1 MSEIRRD
8 HRIRLEYIRIRNWNM
23 KQQVLPKRWK
33 ISAELRV
40 VKHHIIAIRTS
51 NLKQTQVSLNLN
63 AVTESK
69 TLILVAAFHSYA
81 DPSGHAV

>member
-8 HRIRLEYIRIRNWNM
+8 NHIRLEYIRIRNWNM
-23 KQQVLPKRWK
+23 KQKVLLKLWK
-33 ISAELRV
+33 ISAELRI

-51 NLKQTQVSLNLN
+51 SVKQAQVSLNLY
-63 AVTESK
+63 AVTVSK

-81 DPSGHAV
+81 DLSGHAA

>member
-1 MSEIRRD
+1 
-8 HRIRLEYIRIRNWNM
+8 M

-33 ISAELRV
+33 ISAELRI
-40 VKHHIIAIRTS
+40 VKHNIIAITVFT
-51 NLKQTQVSLNLN
+51 LKQAQVSLNLN
-63 AVTESK
+63 AVTASK